1 MSIARVKNIKDAE
14 KRARAAAK
22 LLVPTEEKVRDI
34 RAVMDEAAQSMLDD
48 GATFADVARAIGIT
62 RSAVAQRFS
71 KPERP
76 SA

>member
-22 LLVPTEEKVRDI
+22 LLAPTEEKVRDI
-34 RAVMDEAAQSMLDD
+34 RAVMDEAAQSMLND